1 MHVCVSVYTEG
12 SSRGSGCS
20 FKEQKDDPGAYGGVR
35 PVDIGPDPGRPPE
48 QRLDQ
53 VAW

>member
-12 SSRGSGCS
+12 SSGGSGCS

-35 PVDIGPDPGRPPE
+35 PVDVGPDPGRPPE

-53 VAW
+53 VAQ